1 MILKFHEKPLMNQK
15 IHKTI
20 SNLIVNLSSGLTGS
34 RQIVRKELFY
44 ALYNRINL
52 SSEFLYDKEFQE

>member
-20 SNLIVNLSSGLTGS
+20 SNLIINLSSGLAGS
-34 RQIVRKELFY
+34 KQIVRKELFY
-44 ALYNRINL
+44 SLYNRINASREIL
-52 SSEFLYDKEFQE
+52 QKKESQE